1 MIPREVIQKEIKE
14 DDLKAKPKNSFYLVH
29 MVCASL
35 LLGSCAS
42 DSGYVTYQTTAQE
55 GLSTSPVIFVL
66 PEQVTDTLIKNVFI
80 RLRND
85 NTYPFANIFLIASL
99 TAGGE
104 LVTQDTLEYAMAAPD
119 GKWLGTGF
127 TEVKE
132 SKLWWKEGVVFPA
145 ARPLKISSSQAVRN
159 NGVAEGVSKLK
170 GIVAVGISIEDQ

>member
-1 MIPREVIQKEIKE
+1 M
-14 DDLKAKPKNSFYLVH
+14 
-29 MVCASL
+29 
-35 LLGSCAS
+35 
-42 DSGYVTYQTTAQE
+42 
-55 GLSTSPVIFVL
+55 
-66 PEQVTDTLIKNVFI
+66 IKNVFI

-145 ARPLKISSSQAVRN
+145 ARPLKISISQAVRN